1 MPTTVFQQDVD
12 VTQNISIL
20 TPAKIMHQT
29 RQFNSSLP
37 HSRFESM
44 KVIITNAS
52 VVASKDDQEVDLE
65 SSNFEVLLQLIPCA
79 QTAIRDEKHKCKLKL
94 YKEVDLVKLK
104 KKRTVLELD
113 RRGPLVLRAIIRDE
127 DPKNPLPAE
136 DLKGFRVKLRYSYT
150 IEEVS
155 QPITINRG
163 QTKTIN
169 ELKSKLNSALDR
181 IKKLSKPVAVT
192 SSSSEENVE
201 Q

>member
-65 SSNFEVLLQLIPCA
+65 SSNFEVV
-79 QTAIRDEKHKCKLKL
+79 E
-94 YKEVDLVKLK
+94 LVKFK
-104 KKRTVLELD
+104 NKRTVLELD

-136 DLKGFRVKLRYSYT
+136 DLKGFRVKLSYSYT